1 MWSADQSSLIKAEQN
16 IAKRTGSALGL
27 DWHRVL
33 DTDRPSF
40 RNVHRVG
47 QDGQILWRHRA
58 TLLELSHLVRESARP
73 IHLVICSHIEASSK
87 NPENVSS
94 STEQSGLPVQLA
106 LITTQRAGLRSK
118 LAALRVGIAGEF
130 CLFDDNSQI
139 IEEMVHASRLIAQV

>member
-16 IAKRTGSALGL
+16 LAKLTGSALGL

-33 DTDRPSF
+33 DTDRQSF
-40 RNVHRVG
+40 GNAHRVG
-47 QDGQILWRHRA
+47 QDGQILWRHSA

-94 STEQSGLPVQLA
+94 STEQSGLPVQLV
-106 LITTQRAGLRSK
+106 LIATQRAGLRSK
-118 LAALRVGIAGEF
+118 LV
-130 CLFDDNSQI
+130 
-139 IEEMVHASRLIAQV
+139 VHASRLIAQV